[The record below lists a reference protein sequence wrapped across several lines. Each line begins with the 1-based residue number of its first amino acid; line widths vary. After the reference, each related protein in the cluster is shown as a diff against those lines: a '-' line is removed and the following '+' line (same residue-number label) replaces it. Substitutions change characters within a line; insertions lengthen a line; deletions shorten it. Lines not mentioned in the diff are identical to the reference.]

1 MQENVCKLVNGRPD
15 VQVNLHTICKNFID
29 GMEDIEN
36 LNIIKY

>member
-1 MQENVCKLVNGRPD
+1 MQENVCNLVKGNPN
-15 VQVNLHTICKNFID
+15 VTVNLHTICKNFIG